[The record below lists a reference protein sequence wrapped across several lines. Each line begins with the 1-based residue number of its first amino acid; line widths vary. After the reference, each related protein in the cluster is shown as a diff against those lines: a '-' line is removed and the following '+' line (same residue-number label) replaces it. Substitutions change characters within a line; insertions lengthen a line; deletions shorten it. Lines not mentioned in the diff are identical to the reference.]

1 MKSVQILRNKG
12 YSLRA
17 EEEALMTRL
26 ASMDRDIAKP
36 SVFRG
41 RLNELWAHLQQ
52 LSEVNHEQYFVSD
65 PQGLSTV
72 CQTLE
77 GISKGLGRLTE
88 VVQEDDDTISGLN
101 RGYQES
107 FAKY

>member
-17 EEEALMTRL
+17 EEEALITRL
-26 ASMDRDIAKP
+26 LSMDRDLAKP

-41 RLNELWAHLQQ
+41 RLNELWAHVQQISDSSQPLYVADPSGLQ
-52 LSEVNHEQYFVSD
+52 N
-65 PQGLSTV
+65 V
-72 CQTLE
+72 CQTLQ
-77 GISKGLGRLTE
+77 GIGKGLQQLTQ
-88 VVQEDDDTISGLN
+88 VVREDEETIESVH

-107 FAKY
+107 LVKY

>member
-17 EEEALMTRL
+17 EEEALITRL
-26 ASMDRDIAKP
+26 LSMDRDLAKP

-41 RLNELWAHLQQ
+41 RLNELWAHVQQ
-52 LSEVNHEQYFVSD
+52 ISDSSQTLYVSD
-65 PQGLSTV
+65 PSGLQNV
-72 CQTLE
+72 CQTLQ
-77 GISKGLGRLTE
+77 GIGKGLQQLTQ
-88 VVQEDDDTISGLN
+88 VVREDEETIETVH

-107 FAKY
+107 LVKY